1 MTVIKPL
8 GAKILVKKIDKPN
21 HVTKTGIEVVGME
34 LAYGEVLEVGNEV
47 EHLIKKG
54 DTVMFPSGAGHGE
67 LYNGVHCLWLTALPP
82 NQNGDLWGICYDDE
96 KTK

>member
-21 HVTKTGIEVVGME
+21 HITESNIEVVGLE
-34 LAYGEVLEVGNEV
+34 LSYGEVVEVGNEV
-47 EHLIKKG
+47 ENLFKKG

-67 LYNGVHCLWLTALPP
+67 YYNGERCLWLTGLPV
-82 NQNGDLWGICYDDE
+82 NQNGDVWGIVTE
-96 KTK
+96 NK